1 MGATP
6 SNQRT
11 ATNFLLATVII
22 CFFRGLPTIFGKRLY
37 ALKFLS
43 FLGYVSHQVTI
54 QGHLII
60 FLFSNIPHEKSR
72 LFPWKTAQNGT
83 GYLVYFCCAFDAL
96 LAFLSIFFP
105 LLDHYAAHVGRQRA
119 LMHENPSS
127 RFSANRVSGFS
138 KPPSSWHVDLKLPEE
153 TMGRGGREGGS
164 STQDCTWNTNEVV
177 LIMLAWFCKPRPIRE
192 RGMKEKGRAEG
203 RV

>member
-83 GYLVYFCCAFDAL
+83 GYLAYFCCAFDAL
-96 LAFLSIFFP
+96 LALLSIFFP

-119 LMHENPSS
+119 LLHENPSS
-127 RFSANRVSGFS
+127 RLQPIESLVSRNRH
-138 KPPSSWHVDLKLPEE
+138 P
-153 TMGRGGREGGS
+153 
-164 STQDCTWNTNEVV
+164 
-177 LIMLAWFCKPRPIRE
+177 
-192 RGMKEKGRAEG
+192 RGMSISNCLRKRWAGAEG
-203 RV
+203 KGGPPRNIARGMRTKLF